1 MWSKLFD
8 INFQEYKAAI
18 YSTKIR
24 KTKDK
29 QLAEFNYKLLNNLL
43 NNNKSVSTWNKNVS
57 SLCNFC
63 QQQEDTKHLIFECK
77 NVKDIWKITG
87 DFLKSN
93 INWKHIV
100 IGYFL
105 DETRTTKIL
114 NHVISYVAYLIFK
127 VKMKLRLE
135 NKSETEIV
143 ILQYAKHNLLYYYEI
158 YKSCSKSAVLAIYV
172 FSF

>member
-1 MWSKLFD
+1 MNELSSKIFYDILVAKKFITPYTEKMWSKLFD

-114 NHVISYVAYLIFK
+114 NHVAYLIFK
-127 VKMKLRLE
+127 V
-135 NKSETEIV
+135 NK
-143 ILQYAKHNLLYYYEI
+143 N
-158 YKSCSKSAVLAIYV
+158 
-172 FSF
+172 